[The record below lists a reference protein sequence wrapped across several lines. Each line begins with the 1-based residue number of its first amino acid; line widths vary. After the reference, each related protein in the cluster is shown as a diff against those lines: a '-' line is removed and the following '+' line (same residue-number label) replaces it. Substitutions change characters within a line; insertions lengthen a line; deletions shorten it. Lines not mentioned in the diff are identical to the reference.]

1 MGNDRVRITNV
12 EVLSDDWS
20 VLKRTSFDFK
30 RRDGSWQKQTR
41 ETYDRGDGIAVLLYD
56 PDRET
61 IILIRQFRFPAF
73 YHGEA
78 GELTEVPAG
87 KLEDAT
93 PEDGIRRELEEETG
107 YRIRDVR
114 RVFEAYMSPGSVTEK
129 LYLFAARYSPADRV
143 AEGGGL
149 HQEGEDIEI
158 VEVPFTEAM
167 AMLKRGE
174 IRDAKTIILLQHA
187 ALNIFQTK

>member
-1 MGNDRVRITNV
+1 MSDDRVRIKNV
-12 EVLSDDWS
+12 EVLSDGWS
-20 VLKRTSFDFK
+20 VLKRTSYDFR
-30 RRDGSWQKQTR
+30 RRDGSWQPQIR
-41 ETYDRGDGIAVLLYD
+41 ETYDRGDGIAILLYD

-61 IILIRQFRFPAF
+61 IVLIRQFRFPAF

-93 PEDGIRRELEEETG
+93 PEDGIRREVEEETG
-107 YRIRDVR
+107 YRIRDVT

-129 LYLFAARYSPADRV
+129 LYLFTARYSPADRV
-143 AEGGGL
+143 GKGGGL

-158 VEVPFTEAM
+158 LEIPFSDAL
-167 AMLKRGE
+167 AMLKGGE
-174 IRDAKTIILLQHA
+174 IRDAKTIILLQYA
-187 ALNIFQTK
+187 ALNIFPHK